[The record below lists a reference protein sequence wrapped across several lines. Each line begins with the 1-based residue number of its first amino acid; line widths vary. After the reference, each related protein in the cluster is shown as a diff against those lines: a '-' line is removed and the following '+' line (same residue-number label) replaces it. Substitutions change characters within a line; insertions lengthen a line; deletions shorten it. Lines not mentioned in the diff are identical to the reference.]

1 MKIGYLQYAVI
12 QRDREANLNYIEERL
27 KNKTFDLVVLPELF
41 TSGYAFD
48 TKEEIL
54 PFVENIEDSPTINR
68 LTKIANQARG
78 YIVGTIPEL
87 SNNKIYNTA
96 ITVGPEG
103 LISTFRK
110 IHITDYEQ
118 PIFSAGSSIEV
129 CKCNTTCIGTMICFD
144 CWFPPLSSKLRQLG
158 AQIICHPSCFG
169 GEVTPTIIP
178 IRALENQ
185 CFIISCNRIG
195 EELFDGV
202 LESYRGESQIVN
214 PDGKVLIQ
222 ADNKEQL
229 VFIEID
235 LTEVNNP
242 KFGSYISSDFQA
254 EHQKYGIQL
263 IETDK

>member
-12 QRDREANLNYIEERL
+12 QRDREANLNYIEEKL
-27 KNKTFDLVVLPELF
+27 KNKTFDLLVLPELF

-54 PFVENIEDSPTINR
+54 PFVENIKESYTINR
-68 LTKIANQARG
+68 LTKLAKRSHG

-87 SNNKIYNTA
+87 SNDKIYNTA

-103 LISTFRK
+103 LVSTFRK

-118 PIFSAGSSIEV
+118 RIFSAGHSIEV
-129 CKCNTTCIGTMICFD
+129 CKCNKAHIGTMICFD

-202 LESYRGESQIVN
+202 LEPYRGESQIVN

-222 ADNKEQL
+222 ADNQEQL
-229 VFIEID
+229 ALIDID

-242 KFGSYISSDFQA
+242 EFGSYISSDFLT
-254 EHQKYGIQL
+254 EHKKYEIKL
-263 IETDK
+263 TENNK